1 MSQIQKKNRWKS
13 FLVFFKYSK
22 EKIGIFKFEFS
33 SRAPPQIPPTSGFKL
48 GEERERERE
57 RDGEGGRRSSKM
69 GDFKGGVSTLL
80 YEDTP

>member
-33 SRAPPQIPPTSGFKL
+33 SRAPHKSRPPPGSNL
-48 GEERERERE
+48 GKRERERERE
-57 RDGEGGRRSSKM
+57 KGREGGEVQKWETSK
-69 GDFKGGVSTLL
+69 GA
-80 YEDTP
+80 